1 MLQNPSE
8 GAVYSGILTKGVN
21 MLRNKASCFYK
32 KGGQHPPEWQLLF
45 LAFNHALGGSAW
57 AGISRRKVSQ
67 SAAVMVITAPAFF
80 ICRKFF
86 ANSGNFFPYS
96 LFLFWCHSSLVFN
109 TLVAYVPVSRV
120 AKGILPQK
128 TKNSAKSIVNP

>member
-21 MLRNKASCFYK
+21 ILRNKASCFYK

-57 AGISRRKVSQ
+57 AGISTAA
-67 SAAVMVITAPAFF
+67 SAVVAFLREGARG
-80 ICRKFF
+80 ID
-86 ANSGNFFPYS
+86 
-96 LFLFWCHSSLVFN
+96 
-109 TLVAYVPVSRV
+109 VAARQRLEAYPD
-120 AKGILPQK
+120 GY
-128 TKNSAKSIVNP
+128 

>member
-57 AGISRRKVSQ
+57 AGISNLHEKTS
-67 SAAVMVITAPAFF
+67 VIITTNKSPRQWAETLEDEVLATALLDRLLYRCEV
-80 ICRKFF
+80 IKL
-86 ANSGNFFPYS
+86 SGNSYRME
-96 LFLFWCHSSLVFN
+96 N
-109 TLVAYVPVSRV
+109 R
-120 AKGILPQK
+120 K
-128 TKNSAKSIVNP
+128 TIFETDPNE